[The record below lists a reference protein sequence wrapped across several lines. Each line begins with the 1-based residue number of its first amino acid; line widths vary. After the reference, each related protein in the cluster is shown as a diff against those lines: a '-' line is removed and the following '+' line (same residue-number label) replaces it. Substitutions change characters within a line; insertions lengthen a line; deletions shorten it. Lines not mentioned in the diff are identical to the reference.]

1 MLNQSQSIKLRTS
14 EAAAV
19 IILLLAGIGYGM
31 IKLELMP
38 HIPVMTGIGSLI
50 IYGLLK
56 KIKMSELEQS
66 MIDGAKAGLGAVM
79 IFFFIGMLVSSWMA
93 AGTIPTLIY
102 FAFELVT
109 GKWFYAI
116 VFIVTS
122 VIGLSIGS
130 SLTTSAVIGVAFI
143 AVSETLGFSLAI
155 TAGAVVSG
163 AFLGDKMS
171 PLSDTT
177 VLASS
182 TVKVDLFD
190 HIKNMSWTTVPA
202 FFISLILFASM
213 SPELSSADFTKLQT
227 LQNTLAEMNL
237 IHWYSLIPLAILA
250 ILALKKVSSI
260 LTLGAGTLAAMIISL
275 VVVQQKDWGTLPGIL
290 YTGYVS
296 ESGNEQLDSLLSRG
310 GMESMFFSVSLVLL
324 ALSMGGLL
332 FKLGVLPAL
341 LQGLAGSLE
350 KVPVLIGSSA
360 LSAIGVNFLIGEQYL
375 SIILTGNT
383 FEGHFE
389 KAGLHPKNLSRVL
402 EDAGTVLNP
411 LVPWSVCGVF
421 LSSVLGVST
430 LEYVPF
436 AFFCLLSPVLTL
448 AAGFTGI
455 TLSKTG
461 KNAVA

>member
-1 MLNQSQSIKLRTS
+1 MLNQNQSIALKTS

-19 IILLLAGIGYGM
+19 ILMLLTGIGYGM
-31 IKLELMP
+31 IKLELVP
-38 HIPVMTGIGSLI
+38 HITILVGIGALI

-56 KIKMSELEQS
+56 KIKMEDLEKS
-66 MIDGAKAGLGAVM
+66 MIEGAREGLGAVL
-79 IFFFIGMLVSSWMA
+79 IFFFIGMLISSWIA
-93 AGTIPTLIY
+93 AGTIPTMIY
-102 FAFELVT
+102 VAFELVT
-109 GKWFYAI
+109 GKWFYGI

-182 TVKVDLFD
+182 TVKVDLFE

-202 FFISLILFASM
+202 FFISLAMFASL
-213 SPELSSADFTKLQT
+213 SPDLSSADFTKLGN
-227 LQNTLAEMNL
+227 LQNNLVEMNL
-237 IHWYSLIPLAILA
+237 VHWYSLIPLALIA
-250 ILALKKVSSI
+250 IMAVKKVSSI
-260 LTLGAGTLAAMIISL
+260 LTLGAGTLSAMEISL
-275 VVVQQKDWGTLPGIL
+275 MVVPQKDWGALPGIL
-290 YTGYVS
+290 YSGYVAK
-296 ESGNEQLDSLLSRG
+296 SGNEQLDTLLSRG
-310 GMESMFFSVSLVLL
+310 GIESMFFSVSLVLL

-341 LQGLAGSLE
+341 LRGLTGSLE
-350 KVPVLIGSSA
+350 KVPVLIGSTA
-360 LSAIGVNFLIGEQYL
+360 LSAIGINFLIGEQYL
-375 SIILTGNT
+375 SIIMTGNT
-383 FEGHFE
+383 FAGHFE

-421 LSSVLGVST
+421 LSGVLGVST

-436 AFFCLLSPVLTL
+436 AFFCLLSPILTL

>member
-1 MLNQSQSIKLRTS
+1 MIHQNESITLKTS

-19 IILLLAGIGYGM
+19 IILLLAGISYGM

-38 HIPVMTGIGSLI
+38 HIPVIMGIMALM

-56 KIKMSELEQS
+56 KIKMADLEKS
-66 MIDGAKAGLGAVM
+66 MVEGAKAGLGAVM
-79 IFFFIGMLVSSWMA
+79 IFFFIGMLVSSWIA
-93 AGTIPTLIY
+93 AGTIPTLIF
-102 FAFELVT
+102 FAFDLVT

-116 VFIVTS
+116 VFIITS
-122 VIGLSIGS
+122 IVGLSIGS

-143 AVSETLGFSLAI
+143 TVSEALGFSLAI
-155 TAGAVVSG
+155 TAGAVISG

-182 TVKVDLFD
+182 TVKVDLFE

-202 FFISLILFASM
+202 FFISLILFGIL
-213 SPELSSADFTKLQT
+213 SPDLKSADFTQLAN
-227 LQNTLAEMNL
+227 LQNTLVKMNL
-237 IHWYSLIPLAILA
+237 VHWYSFIPLAVIVV
-250 ILALKKVSSI
+250 LALKKVSSI
-260 LTLGAGTLAAMIISL
+260 LTLAAGTLTAMAISMFI
-275 VVVQQKDWGTLPGIL
+275 VPMQEWGGLPGIL
-290 YTGYVS
+290 YSGYVS
-296 ESGNEQLDSLLSRG
+296 ESGNAQLDSLLSRG
-310 GMESMFFSVSLVLL
+310 GIESMFFSISLVLL

-350 KVPVLIGSSA
+350 KGPVLIGSTA
-360 LSAIGVNFLIGEQYL
+360 LSALGINLLIGEQYL
-375 SIILTGNT
+375 SILLTGNT
-383 FEGHFE
+383 FADHFE

-402 EDAGTVLNP
+402 EDAGTVTNP

-430 LEYVPF
+430 MEYVPF

-455 TLSKTG
+455 TLSKIG

>member
-1 MLNQSQSIKLRTS
+1 MLNQSQSISLKTS

-19 IILLLAGIGYGM
+19 ILLLLAGIGYGM

-38 HIPVMTGIGSLI
+38 HIPVLMGIGSLI

-56 KIKMSELEQS
+56 KIKMAELEQS
-66 MIDGAKAGLGAVM
+66 MVEGAKAGLGAVM
-79 IFFFIGMLVSSWMA
+79 IFFFIGMLVSSWIA

-102 FAFELVT
+102 IAFDLVT

-130 SLTTSAVIGVAFI
+130 SLTTSAVIGVAFM
-143 AVSETLGFSLAI
+143 AVSEGLGFSLAI

-177 VLASS
+177 VLASA
-182 TVKVDLFD
+182 TVKVDLFE
-190 HIKNMSWTTVPA
+190 HIKNMSWTTIPA
-202 FFISLILFASM
+202 FFISLVMFAAL
-213 SPELSSADFTKLQT
+213 SPELGSADFTKLGS
-227 LQNTLAEMNL
+227 LQNTLLEMNL
-237 IHWYSLIPLAILA
+237 VNWYSLIPLFIIAILA
-250 ILALKKVSSI
+250 VKKVSSI
-260 LTLGAGTLAAMIISL
+260 LTLGAGTLSAMIISMM
-275 VVVQQKDWGTLPGIL
+275 VVPQNDWSQLPGIL
-290 YTGYVS
+290 YSGYVS

-310 GMESMFFSVSLVLL
+310 GLESMFFSVSLVLL

-341 LQGLAGSLE
+341 LQGLASSLE
-350 KVPVLIGSSA
+350 KIPVLVGSTA
-360 LSAIGVNFLIGEQYL
+360 LSAIGINFLIGEQYL
-375 SIILTGNT
+375 SILITGNT
-383 FEGHFE
+383 FAGHFE

-430 LEYVPF
+430 IDYVPF
-436 AFFCLLSPVLTL
+436 AFFCLLSPFLTL

>member
-1 MLNQSQSIKLRTS
+1 MLNQSQSITLKTS

-19 IILLLAGIGYGM
+19 ILLLLTGIGYGM

-38 HIPVMTGIGSLI
+38 HIPVLIGIGSLI

-56 KIKMSELEQS
+56 KIKMADLEQS
-66 MIDGAKAGLGAVM
+66 MVEGAKAGLGAVL
-79 IFFFIGMLVSSWMA
+79 IFFFIGMLVSSWIA
-93 AGTIPTLIY
+93 AGTIPTLIF
-102 FAFELVT
+102 FAFDLVT

-122 VIGLSIGS
+122 VVGLSIGS
-130 SLTTSAVIGVAFI
+130 SLTTSAVIGVAFM

-182 TVKVDLFD
+182 TVKVDLFE

-202 FFISLILFASM
+202 FFISLVMFAVL
-213 SPELSSADFTKLQT
+213 SPELSSADFTKLGS
-227 LQNTLAEMNL
+227 LQNTLKGMNL
-237 IHWYSLIPLAILA
+237 VHWYSLIPLAIIATLA
-250 ILALKKVSSI
+250 VKKVSSI
-260 LTLGAGTLAAMIISL
+260 LTLGAGTLSAMIISMM
-275 VVVQQKDWGTLPGIL
+275 VVPQKEWGTLPGIL
-290 YTGYVS
+290 YSGYVS
-296 ESGNEQLDSLLSRG
+296 ESGNKQLDSLLTRG
-310 GMESMFFSVSLVLL
+310 GLESMFFSVSLVLL

-341 LQGLAGSLE
+341 LRGLEGSLE
-350 KVPVLIGSSA
+350 KVPVLVGSTA
-360 LSAIGVNFLIGEQYL
+360 LSAIGINFLIGEQYL
-375 SIILTGNT
+375 SILITGNT
-383 FEGHFE
+383 FAGHFE

-430 LEYVPF
+430 MDYVPF

-455 TLSKTG
+455 TLSKSR

>member
-1 MLNQSQSIKLRTS
+1 MLNQNESIKLKTS

-19 IILLLAGIGYGM
+19 IVLLLTGIGYGM

-50 IYGLLK
+50 IYGLMK

-79 IFFFIGMLVSSWMA
+79 IFFFIGMLVSSWIA
-93 AGTIPTLIY
+93 AGTIPTLIF

-202 FFISLILFASM
+202 FFISLILFAAM
-213 SPELSSADFTKLQT
+213 SPELSSADFTKLQN
-227 LQNTLAEMNL
+227 LQNALVEMNL
-237 IHWYSLIPLAILA
+237 VHWYSLIPLAILA

-260 LTLGAGTLAAMIISL
+260 LTLGAGTLSAMIISL
-275 VVVQQKDWGTLPGIL
+275 VVAQQKDWGTLPGIL

-296 ESGNEQLDSLLSRG
+296 ESGNDQLDSLLSRG
-310 GMESMFFSVSLVLL
+310 GIESMFFSVSLVLL
-324 ALSMGGLL
+324 ALGMGGLL

-350 KVPVLIGSSA
+350 KIPVLIGSSA
-360 LSAIGVNFLIGEQYL
+360 LSAIGINFLIGEQYL
-375 SIILTGNT
+375 SILITGNT
-383 FEGHFE
+383 FAGHFE